1 MLAVSSYKPDYIK
14 ACRARVERQL
24 SGWKKMAMAAP
35 SEAAAFAPGYFNNM
49 VLALDHYFLHRQR
62 SNEGKDGAPCNEV
75 RMLCDSIKENG
86 GVLAR
91 NSTIK
96 FDPAKSATGLRIGDT
111 IALDAKS
118 FGALAD
124 AFFEDIAK
132 RYP

>member
-14 ACRARVERQL
+14 AVMQEVDRQL
-24 SGWKKMAMAAP
+24 AAFKKLAKAAG
-35 SEAAAFAPGYFNNM
+35 SEAEAFVPGYFNSM

-75 RMLCDSIKENG
+75 RMLCDSIKENA
-86 GVLAR
+86 GVLAK

-96 FDPAKSATGLRIGDT
+96 YDPAKSVTGLKVGDK
-111 IALDAKS
+111 IVLDAKS
-118 FGALAD
+118 FEKLAD